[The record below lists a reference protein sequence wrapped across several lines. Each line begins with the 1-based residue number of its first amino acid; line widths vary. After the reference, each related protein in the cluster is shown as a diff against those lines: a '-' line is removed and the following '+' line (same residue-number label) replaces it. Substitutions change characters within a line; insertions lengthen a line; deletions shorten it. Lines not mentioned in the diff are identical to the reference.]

1 MADIVFTPAAL
12 RQWLKLTPQARERL
26 DAKLSDFADTGQ
38 GDIKKLQGQ
47 DRFRLRVGDYRILF
61 YREAT
66 TIIVVGVGHR
76 RDIYE

>member
-1 MADIVFTPAAL
+1 MANIVLTPAAR
-12 RQWLKLTPQARERL
+12 RQWLKLTPQVRERL
-26 DAKLSDFADTGQ
+26 DAKLNSFADTGR

-61 YREAT
+61 YRDALAV
-66 TIIVVGVGHR
+66 IVVDVGHR